1 MGIPTKQQQHQQVSH
16 PGHDTHASRFPP
28 DNKFVYDIL
37 AGRPARSL
45 PPTRSTGK
53 EPGARLLHRHR
64 CPASRIC
71 RRCLRRVGP
80 PRPEA
85 AAPGD
90 ASRAAGSQTDV
101 RACATRTCQPTAP
114 VRPAIGRRGAHAGA
128 MPSSTKLPCATDRP
142 TGLRVKGGAA
152 IDTPPTLLSLLL
164 NSSTQG
170 HGPGTRR
177 VEGWMFATYWNGRP

>member
-1 MGIPTKQQQHQQVSH
+1 MSE
-16 PGHDTHASRFPP
+16 
-28 DNKFVYDIL
+28 
-37 AGRPARSL
+37 AGRMAVCAPRKAHGAPDIFPCKCRTCTTFSVL
-45 PPTRSTGK
+45 LGSSVCAATRPSTVGAHISPTRSTDK

-142 TGLRVKGGAA
+142 TDFRVKGGAA
-152 IDTPPTLLSLLL
+152 IDTPP
-164 NSSTQG
+164 
-170 HGPGTRR
+170 HCCP
-177 VEGWMFATYWNGRP
+177 YY